1 MSKNNNIANL
11 DKSFLDSIL
20 GKAVKDSVSKT
31 FSHLL
36 TEREKQKQNK
46 ISSKIDDLNLR
57 AEKEDSEE
65 LQDEQ
70 EETEVEVSA
79 EEKTDTSSPKVKAQ
93 KLPAQLEPEDVA
105 KMLNI
110 IRAGKSLKDPD
121 VKKRFDV
128 WWDMLSPPE
137 KVALKGFLDGIAQII
152 AGDVEAEEASKPSKG
167 PYNVAMNSEPQEKP
181 RKFLKKTVKDDEAGA
196 GAGEDSPIIVGEVNS
211 ISEIKKR
218 MVI

>member
-128 WWDMLSPPE
+128 WWDMFVNFLRRL
-137 KVALKGFLDGIAQII
+137 LKMTKLEQ
-152 AGDVEAEEASKPSKG
+152 E
-167 PYNVAMNSEPQEKP
+167 QEKT
-181 RKFLKKTVKDDEAGA
+181 LLL
-196 GAGEDSPIIVGEVNS
+196 
-211 ISEIKKR
+211 
-218 MVI
+218 